1 MRETDSGG
9 TRGRL
14 IAAAAEVITDGNH
27 ISMPLR
33 TVAQRAGATTGAIQH
48 HFGNRNG
55 LLLAVLAAHGKRTAD
70 RLRAR
75 RDQGSGRP
83 GNVVRA
89 ILLEYLPLDEERREE
104 ALVAYAFESM
114 AINDNA
120 MAAAY
125 RAQYAELADLLA
137 EHLPFSGPNEID
149 LLLAALGGFRTDL
162 LLNRVNAQQ
171 AVGLLD
177 LMIERISQK
186 SE

>member
-1 MRETDSGG
+1 MGEADREG

-75 RDQGSGRP
+75 RNEETGGSG
-83 GNVVRA
+83 NVARA
-89 ILLEYLPLDEERREE
+89 ILLEYLPLDSERREE

-114 AINDNA
+114 AINDKA

-137 EHLPFSGPNEID
+137 EHLPSAGPGEID

-162 LLNRVNAQQ
+162 LLNRINAQQ
-171 AVGLLD
+171 AIGLLD